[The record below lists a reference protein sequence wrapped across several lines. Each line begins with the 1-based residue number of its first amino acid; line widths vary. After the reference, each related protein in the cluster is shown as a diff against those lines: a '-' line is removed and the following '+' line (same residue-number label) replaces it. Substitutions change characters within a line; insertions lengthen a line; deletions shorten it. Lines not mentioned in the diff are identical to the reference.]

1 LTNSNGP
8 LEGQDCSVVSY
19 YNGTLVNDYKA
30 QCQYAPQIICGLTT
44 ESGGCNYAATTNCSF
59 TDSAGW
65 YYFKGRTDESMGYRW
80 NKTYEL
86 RFICNAKNSSAYFT
100 LELESQPDTNKLEAF
115 LNQYGGMIVLGI
127 LGIVVFL
134 VFAVVV
140 VLFLSW
146 AWHRG
151 KKKH

>member
-1 LTNSNGP
+1 M
-8 LEGQDCSVVSY
+8 
-19 YNGTLVNDYKA
+19 VNDYKT

-65 YYFKGRTDESMGYRW
+65 YYFKGRTDESLGYSW

-100 LELESQPDTNKLEAF
+100 LELEKQPDTNKLEAF

-127 LGIVVFL
+127 IGGGAGLL
-134 VFAVVV
+134 LLSFA
-140 VLFLSW
+140 LFILSV
-146 AWHRG
+146 AWNRG
-151 KKKH
+151 KKRR